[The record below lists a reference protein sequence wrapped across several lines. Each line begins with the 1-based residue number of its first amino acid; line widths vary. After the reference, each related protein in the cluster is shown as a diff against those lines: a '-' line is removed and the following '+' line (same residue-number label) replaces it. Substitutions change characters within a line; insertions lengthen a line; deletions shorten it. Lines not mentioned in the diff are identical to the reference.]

1 MNNVLEEQYF
11 KRIQKVCLIQVIF
24 NYLLTIIKFIG
35 GFIGHS
41 SSLINDGINSL
52 GDVVTSQV
60 SFFAS
65 KASSKKADNNHH
77 FGHAKI
83 ESLFCLI
90 FSTVLI
96 CLTIFLMYDSINSLI
111 NKEYLDAD
119 TSNIIYALAFA
130 VVALVIKG
138 MLFSYTFINYK
149 KTKSVLLKTQSLDHL
164 SDSVSTFISLISILV
179 IMFTNNDYL
188 NMIDPICSLIIG
200 LLIIFGAIKI
210 LIENSSLL
218 LDKAP
223 DNGVVEKI
231 KKDINSFKEVD
242 HIDAFRARMVGNR
255 IFIEVEISLDGN
267 MSLFQA
273 HEIADNIRLEV
284 LKNHEEV
291 KHILVHVN
299 PLNHKEEN
307 DF

>member
-1 MNNVLEEQYF
+1 
-11 KRIQKVCLIQVIF
+11 
-24 NYLLTIIKFIG
+24 
-35 GFIGHS
+35 
-41 SSLINDGINSL
+41 
-52 GDVVTSQV
+52 
-60 SFFAS
+60 
-65 KASSKKADNNHH
+65 
-77 FGHAKI
+77 
-83 ESLFCLI
+83 
-90 FSTVLI
+90 
-96 CLTIFLMYDSINSLI
+96 MYDSINSLI

-138 MLFSYTFINYK
+138 MLFIYTFINYK

-164 SDSVSTFISLISILV
+164 NDSVSTFISLISILV
-179 IMFTNNDYL
+179 IMFTNNDNL

-231 KKDINSFKEVD
+231 KKDINSFKEVV
-242 HIDAFRARMVGNR
+242 HIGAFRARMVGNR

-299 PLNHKEEN
+299 PLDHKEEN